1 MGIVTDYLIEL
12 VKKNLDNHGVVIW
25 YDPKNQYRA
34 VAEKLMEDVPVLFYD
49 KSYFEIRYNLE
60 PYLDAREREKVL
72 VYVPE
77 EHDEVESPLIEA
89 ECYGTFIKPGA
100 RGRNTRLAIIARNAL
115 KGIFDPDYIAG
126 FEKKIEKSSFALE
139 DLDELAEKGK
149 GITTT
154 GAISL
159 IFDTHDPAD
168 VALRFMSSDFYDR
181 GIEEKKAFKE
191 LEVLINSHFGFEGSA
206 SGINEYR
213 RLLTRYVL
221 ISEFTG
227 SLPEGMDIPT
237 LDAVPKAQK
246 NAHIGA
252 CKKLVNDWRNRSDL
266 KDDYASAAEKV
277 EKDYG
282 LASINIAP
290 ENLAEIETF
299 PWCEK
304 ALISHAVDLVL
315 NGQFSNAM
323 EMAESRMQVFWTRVD
338 YKNSRM
344 LWKLISSSALLN
356 NLAEGIRSEIS
367 TSGADAKKMVERYTD
382 YPSPTAWHRLDQLH
396 RHLEVS
402 YSDYSRSKAED
413 EPNLDRMIT
422 TVTHAYYET
431 IELIAE
437 TFSDALIKDNF
448 RLDGLLT
455 QRQIFSKIVNPKLR
469 QGKTAYFLVD
479 ALRYE
484 MGVDLCESLN
494 AKDKKISFALATPPT
509 ITPVGRAALL
519 PLAEEDFGLVNT
531 KTKTAPLA
539 SKIDDKVLKIAEDRI
554 KYLKEYTPAKVAVF
568 KLGKIPTN
576 SRVLKEKIDDADL
589 ILITTQELDIHDM
602 DDNPELVRKIM
613 AEVLEQI
620 VAAVRRLRGND
631 IRNFV
636 ITTDHGHIFGEGV
649 GTDMRVDPPGG
660 ETIYLGRR
668 CWVGNGGA
676 TSESC
681 FRVKPGA
688 FGMDGDFEFAF
699 PKSISCFKVAG
710 GGLSF
715 LHGGLS
721 LQEFVIPVIEL
732 LAETPETAGPER
744 GLKFRLKYGKKKVTN
759 RFFSV
764 EAEFSQ
770 REVLVGPDEHRVRIE
785 VKADGARGKVVSAP
799 PDQNFDDI
807 TGEVT
812 LKKEETYHITLMLP
826 EEIRGGKVSIY
837 MLDSET
843 SQELAKIEDLEVS
856 IAI

>member
-12 VKKNLDNHGVVIW
+12 VQKNLDNSGVVVW
-25 YDPKNQYRA
+25 YDPEEQYRA
-34 VAEKLMEDVPVLFYD
+34 VAEKLKEDVPVLFYD
-49 KSYFEIRYNLE
+49 GSYFELRYNLE
-60 PYLDAREREKVL
+60 PYLDSREREKVL

-77 EHDEVESPLIEA
+77 EYDEVESPLIEA
-89 ECYGTFIKPGA
+89 ECYGTFIKP
-100 RGRNTRLAIIARNAL
+100 RGQTGMNTRLEIIARNAL
-115 KGIFDPDYIAG
+115 KGICGPAIIAG
-126 FEKKIEKSSFALE
+126 FEKDIEESHLNLK
-139 DLDELAEKGK
+139 DLDKLAEDCKK
-149 GITTT
+149 IIHT
-154 GAISL
+154 GVISL
-159 IFDTHDPAD
+159 VFDTDDPAD
-168 VALRFMSSDFYDR
+168 IALLFLSSDFYDR
-181 GIEEKKAFKE
+181 GIEEKNAFKE

-227 SLPEGMDIPT
+227 SLPEGVDIST
-237 LDAVPKAQK
+237 LNSVPKAHK
-246 NAHIGA
+246 NAHTNA

-266 KDDYASAAEKV
+266 KDNYVSSAETV
-277 EKDYG
+277 EKDYS

-299 PWCEK
+299 SWCEK
-304 ALISHAVDLVL
+304 ALISHAVDLVM
-315 NGQFSNAM
+315 NGQFSNARG
-323 EMAESRMQVFWTRVD
+323 MAESRMQMFWSRVD

-344 LWKLISSSALLN
+344 LWKLVSSSALLN
-356 NLAEGIRSEIS
+356 NLAEDIRSEIS
-367 TSGADAKKMVERYTD
+367 TSEADAKTMVERYTD
-382 YPSPTAWHRLDQLH
+382 YSSPTAWYHLDRLH
-396 RHLEVS
+396 RHLEVA
-402 YSDYSRSKAED
+402 YSDYYRSEAED
-413 EPNLDRMIT
+413 ETNLDRMRP
-422 TVTHAYYET
+422 TVTRAYYET

-455 QRQIFSKIVNPKLR
+455 QRQIFSKIVNPKLS

-494 AKDKKISFALATPPT
+494 AKKINFALATPPT
-509 ITPVGRAALL
+509 ITPVGMAALL
-519 PLAEEDFGLVNT
+519 PRAEEDFGLVNT
-531 KTKTAPLA
+531 KTAPLA
-539 SKIDDKVLKIAEDRI
+539 SRIDDKVLKTREDRI
-554 KYLKEYTPAKVAVF
+554 KYLKETAPAKVAVF
-568 KLGKIPTN
+568 ERGAIPTN
-576 SRVLKEKIDDADL
+576 SRVLKEKIGDADL
-589 ILITTQELDIHDM
+589 ILITTRELDIHDM
-602 DDNPELVRKIM
+602 DDNSMVRKIM

-620 VAAVRRLRGND
+620 VAAVRRLRGNG

-636 ITTDHGHIFGEGV
+636 ITADHGHIFGEGM
-649 GTDMRVDPPGG
+649 GTDMRIDPPGG

-681 FRVKPGA
+681 FRVKPCA

-826 EEIRGGKVSIY
+826 EELSKGKVSIY
-837 MLDSET
+837 MLDAET
-843 SQELAKIEDLEVS
+843 SQELAKIEDLEVT